1 MATNY
6 LDRYNLQYTDTLL
19 RQRTQIS
26 IESSA
31 HYIIGEDPSTPNHAN
46 RIIWAN
52 AVFGD
57 PEAMTKAMMGAAVQ
71 NPLIYENGNEVTD
84 AQIDQV
90 IAPLIDF
97 FADAVASGAIKL
109 SAPARFP

>member
-1 MATNY
+1 MATTY
-6 LDRYNLQYTDTLL
+6 LDRYALQYVDTLL

-31 HYIIGEDPSTPNHAN
+31 HYIIGEDAATPNHAN
-46 RIIWAN
+46 RTAWAN

-57 PEAMTKAMMGAAVQ
+57 PEAMTKTMMGAIVQ
-71 NPLIYENGNEVTD
+71 DPVIYENGNEATD

-90 IAPLIDF
+90 VAPLIDF
-97 FADAVASGAIKL
+97 FADAIANGAIKL
-109 SAPARFP
+109 V

>member
-1 MATNY
+1 MTTY
-6 LDRYNLQYTDTLL
+6 LDRYGLQYTDSLL

-31 HYIIGEDPSTPNHAN
+31 HYIIGEDPATPSHPN
-46 RIIWAN
+46 RITWAN
-52 AVFGD
+52 AVFSD
-57 PEAMTKAMMGAAVQ
+57 PEAMTKTMMGAVVQ
-71 NPLIYENGNEVTD
+71 DPLIYENGNEATD

-97 FADAVASGAIKL
+97 FADAIASGAIKL
-109 SAPARFP
+109 STPGRF

>member
-1 MATNY
+1 MATTY
-6 LDRYNLQYTDTLL
+6 LDRYGLQYTDSLL

-46 RIIWAN
+46 RITWAN
-52 AVFGD
+52 AVFSD
-57 PEAMTKAMMGAAVQ
+57 PEAITRAMMGAVVQ
-71 NPLIYENGNEVTD
+71 DPIIYENGNEATD

-97 FADAVASGAIKL
+97 FANAIAAGAIKL
-109 SAPARFP
+109 SGAATFP